1 MISDITVIILLY
13 KTPEKLLK
21 NFKVLKKFKII
32 LLDQSNDKIV
42 KKKLLKIL
50 PNITHYTVRSDN
62 LGFSKGINELIK
74 KVKTKYFFC
83 IQPDVKINA
92 KSIYDLKKTYI
103 KNEKEAAIV
112 VPKISNFTKF
122 NKKKKGSVFLV
133 DKMIGATFFGDKK
146 KFIKL
151 GMFDEDFFFYWEDME
166 LSNRIENSSYK
177 IILNP
182 KVKVSH
188 NNGTSSIPNFKS
200 DFMRT
205 SNFIFG
211 ELLFDYK
218 IKKFRII
225 KPLRKILISIF
236 F

>member
-50 PNITHYTVRSDN
+50 PKITHYTVRSDN

-103 KNEKEAAIV
+103 NQK
-112 VPKISNFTKF
+112 TR
-122 NKKKKGSVFLV
+122 LL
-133 DKMIGATFFGDKK
+133 
-146 KFIKL
+146 KL
-151 GMFDEDFFFYWEDME
+151 LRRDHRQVY
-166 LSNRIENSSYK
+166 
-177 IILNP
+177 P
-182 KVKVSH
+182 SH
-188 NNGTSSIPNFKS
+188 
-200 DFMRT
+200 
-205 SNFIFG
+205 
-211 ELLFDYK
+211 
-218 IKKFRII
+218 
-225 KPLRKILISIF
+225 KPRMNAHTLPY
-236 F
+236 